1 MSDTP
6 PRPPKPNLPQHLL
19 WEYDL
24 EKFDYDRSWRIAIER
39 VIERGN
45 LEEWRAVQAYYG
57 KERLKEV
64 VHWSRQLSPRDKDF
78 AMLFVNSTLL
88 APYN

>member
-1 MSDTP
+1 MPNDSSQ
-6 PRPPKPNLPQHLL
+6 PPKPNLPQHLL

-45 LEEWRAVQAYYG
+45 LEEWRETQAYFG
-57 KERLKEV
+57 KQRFVDV
-64 VHWSRQLSPRDKDF
+64 VEWSRQLTSRDKDF
-78 AMLFVNSTLL
+78 ALLFINSKLL
-88 APYN
+88 APHN